1 MARTTPEATPEQT
14 PIEAA
19 AAAPQFKKVIIQRPY
34 GVTDSHIFIGFNLF
48 EGQFAYE
55 QPVNLPVEV
64 INHLRSLRRVEYR
77 PDESGNPTPSY
88 SNMLSVVDA
97 E

>member
-1 MARTTPEATPEQT
+1 MATKDTVTPEAT
-14 PIEAA
+14 IAV
-19 AAAPQFKKVIIQRPY
+19 AAPTFKKVIIQRPY

-48 EGQFAYE
+48 EGQFAYDS
-55 QPVNLPVEV
+55 PVSLPTDVV
-64 INHLRSLRRVEYR
+64 AHLRSLRRVEYR
-77 PDESGNPTPSY
+77 PDEQGNPTPSY